1 MDRQSD
7 FTEGRKVITVALA
20 ANERYG
26 NPLVVAAG
34 SLAENASERVRFV
47 ILDGGMSARTQ
58 DFVRNAVNA
67 KGNVRH
73 SVDFL
78 RINDEEFRGFRLMD
92 GNAMTYTRLLL
103 PALLKDDEWVLY
115 SDADVMWKKDVAK
128 LWAER
133 DDKYS
138 AVVVAD
144 GEKSATLEEFKV
156 GEYFCAGIM
165 LTNLRV
171 WRDEN
176 VSADCCAW
184 LKDHPDAAF
193 WDQSALNRVLKG
205 KVKYVDGGWN
215 TFLEPS
221 PHGYVEPEHCH
232 VLHYAAMDPWTFG
245 FRRNGLCAYKL
256 DWFRKLARYKRTT
269 VLGEIVAA
277 KIRNWRE
284 RVRR

>member
-1 MDRQSD
+1 M
-7 FTEGRKVITVALA
+7 ITVAMA

-26 NPLVVAAG
+26 NPLIVAAG
-34 SLAENASERVRFV
+34 SLAEHASEPVRFV
-47 ILDGGMSARTQ
+47 ILDGGLSARTQ

-67 KGNVRH
+67 KGNMRH
-73 SVDFL
+73 SVDFF
-78 RINDEEFRGFRLMD
+78 RINDDEFRGFRLMD

-103 PALLKDDEWVLY
+103 PALLKDDDWVLY
-115 SDADVMWKKDVAK
+115 SDADVMWKEDVAK

-138 AVVVAD
+138 ALVVAD
-144 GEKSATLEEFKV
+144 IEDSAMREGFQV

-165 LTNLRV
+165 LTNMRV

-184 LKDHPDAAF
+184 LTDHPDAIF

-205 KVKYVDGGWN
+205 KVKYVDGKWN
-215 TFLEPS
+215 AFLAPS
-221 PHGYVEPEHCH
+221 SHGCVEPRYCY
-232 VLHYAAMDPWTFG
+232 VLHYAGKDPWTFG

-256 DWFRKLARYKRTT
+256 DWFRKLATYKRTT
-269 VLGEIVAA
+269 VFGEIVAA
-277 KIRNWRE
+277 KIRNWKK